1 MGLGFDYNNSV
12 AGDSSLPAIIFYLP
26 RNSSDDLLNKHT
38 PKMKIEA
45 VVHPTSIS
53 RNDARFDS
61 NIHIPIEV
69 LDSLTFRRK
78 MIGLPVTAYHHDTM
92 KAVDL
97 LSRRKQSLTG
107 PNMTMALQELHQK
120 LPTAQELAK
129 KILLREGKEPTPKNV
144 WKKMFKVTEQ
154 AGGPGVMGKVTKYWR
169 DGHKWMVAIDLD
181 NINPFQK
188 KLVKM
193 GGALGDISLTH
204 AVINNVIEPLEVS
217 LTIQG
222 LRTGSSINRIVS
234 ASSNTRKLYKMLDM
248 IVKDKTET
256 EEVQVAAPV
265 QQEEEVVVDDPVKN
279 FYSELEPSARG
290 KFKEII
296 SMVTTASAASQEAG
310 NKRLQALE
318 ESMDLVQRSV
328 VQALDDMPAYFG
340 NMGEHSA
347 EQWKSNPASLATA
360 NQFILAA
367 AANSYKKRKRDTD
380 DLDKAL
386 DDISTAPRVVAAS
399 SRQKTRDA
407 AADDEF
413 FKELRNMRAHLK
425 TL

>member
-1 MGLGFDYNNSV
+1 LIRINNSV
-12 AGDSSLPAIIFYLP
+12 ASDSSLLGAIFYLP
-26 RNSSDDLLNKHT
+26 RNSRDELLNKHKH
-38 PKMKIEA
+38 KMKIEA

-53 RNDARFDS
+53 RHDARFDS

-92 KAVDL
+92 KAVNL

-129 KILLREGKEPTPKNV
+129 KILLREGKEITPKNV
-144 WKKMFKVTEQ
+144 WTKMFKVTEQ

-169 DGHKWMVAIDLD
+169 DGQKWMVAIDLD

-248 IVKDKTET
+248 IVKDKAET
-256 EEVQVAAPV
+256 EEVQAAAHA
-265 QQEEEVVVDDPVKN
+265 QQEEEEMVVDDPVKN
-279 FYSELEPSARG
+279 FYNELEPSARG

-380 DLDKAL
+380 DVDKAL

-399 SRQKTRDA
+399 SRQKTRETA
-407 AADDEF
+407 AEDEF
-413 FKELRNMRAHLK
+413 FKELRNMRAHLR